1 MAGMRMPSFFPARLA
16 AILAPVLALLLTAS
30 ALAGL
35 PAAAQVSVPPPVT
48 KVVVTAASISTD
60 IDRIERR
67 LGDPRLSDTDF
78 NALRL
83 MGEKLREAGTETR
96 TAQRAEAQEA
106 QTLLDALG
114 PAPVAGSSTRESP
127 SVAETRRQ
135 LTARV
140 QRAND
145 GLKEIDLALA
155 RLQSLQDR
163 VAGEARQQ
171 FTRRLVY
178 RGPALLGS
186 TFWDHAREDVPGVWD
201 DSLQRVNE
209 PDNLPSLPS
218 LMQALLA
225 AGTLLLLW
233 LPLNLLRRRYGV
245 DVALPD
251 PLPTHRSVAAVLQ
264 WLHLAAVPVTALWAA
279 YAVLNANGWL
289 EREIFGAVVAQLGF
303 GISLALLALGVARAA
318 LAPQA
323 PGWALIKL
331 GPTER
336 RMLFRR
342 LHVFSLLAVFGA
354 PLGIMLAGPN
364 ATGGSRDVV
373 FVLSTLYFA
382 GFSLA
387 MSQSRIWNDVT
398 NDRRRLRIFWGL
410 ALTVAALATLAT
422 LLGFHSFAR
431 FASSGL
437 LLSQLALST
446 YLLLRQGLRDALR
459 DGEAETDELSEQPSA
474 AKHVGSTARFVLG
487 LLGDLLLLLI
497 FVTVLALI
505 WGLSPATLGSF
516 ALDLIYGVKIGSVTI
531 SLLDILAAIFLL
543 GLGVAITRFV
553 SSGLNARLERQ
564 TQIDPGVRNSVV
576 TGVAYIGYVIS
587 GIIGVAV
594 MGLDLSNLAII
605 AGALSVGIGF
615 GLQNIVNNFV
625 SGLILLIERPVKVG
639 DWVVVGNREGYV
651 RRINVRSTELETFPR
666 ASVIIPNSELISSSV
681 MNWTHR
687 DKFGR
692 IDIDIGLAYGVDI
705 DKAEAILLDCVKSH
719 PEILAYPAAMVAFR
733 GFGDSALTFSVR
745 GHIANVER
753 RLLIESDVRKAIYK
767 ACLRE
772 NIPIPFPQSD
782 VHLVDLD
789 RIETMLK
796 GLRLL
801 RDDKK
806 DPGKEGPSKEDGGKE
821 NGDA

>member
-1 MAGMRMPSFFPARLA
+1 MAVKRMPSFFPAL
-16 AILAPVLALLLTAS
+16 LAPVLALLL
-30 ALAGL
+30 AGATL
-35 PAAAQVSVPPPVT
+35 HWPAAALAQVSVPPPVA
-48 KVVVTAASISTD
+48 KAVVPAASISTD

-67 LGDPRLSDTDF
+67 LGDPRLSDADF

-96 TAQRAEAQEA
+96 AAQRAEAQEA

-114 PAPVAGSSTRESP
+114 PAPAAGSSTRESA
-127 SVAETRRQ
+127 SVADTRRQ

-163 VAGEARQQ
+163 VASEARQQ
-171 FTRRLVY
+171 FTRRLAY
-178 RGPALLGS
+178 RGPALLGA
-186 TFWDHAREDVPGVWD
+186 TFWQHAGEDIPGVWD
-201 DSLQRVNE
+201 DSLQRLDQ

-225 AGTLLLLW
+225 AATLLLLW

-251 PLPTHRSVAAVLQ
+251 PLQTHRSVAAVLQ
-264 WLHLAAVPVTALWAA
+264 WLHLAAVPVAALWAA

-303 GISLALLALGVARAA
+303 GVSLALLVLGVARAA

-331 GPTER
+331 GPGER
-336 RMLFRR
+336 RALFRR
-342 LHVFSLLAVFGA
+342 LHAFSLLAVLGA
-354 PLGIMLAGPN
+354 PLGMLLAGPN
-364 ATGGSRDVV
+364 ATGGTRDAV

-382 GFSLA
+382 GFALA
-387 MSQSRIWNDVT
+387 VSQPRIWSEVT
-398 NDRRRLRIFWGL
+398 ADRRRLRVFWGL
-410 ALTVAALATLAT
+410 ALTIAALTTLAT

-459 DGEAETDELSEQPSA
+459 DGEPDIDELSEQPSA
-474 AKHVGSTARFVLG
+474 AKHVGSTARFITG

-497 FVTVLALI
+497 FATVMALI
-505 WGLSPATLGSF
+505 WGLSPATLGSA

-531 SLLDILAAIFLL
+531 SLLDIVAAILLL
-543 GLGVAITRFV
+543 GLGVAATRLV

-587 GIIGVAV
+587 CIIGVAV

-705 DKAEAILLDCVKSH
+705 DKVEAVLLDCVKSH
-719 PEILAYPAAMVAFR
+719 PEILAYPAPMVAFR

-753 RLLIESDVRKAIYK
+753 RMLVESDVRKTIYK
-767 ACLRE
+767 ACLHE

-789 RIETMLK
+789 RIESILR
-796 GLRLL
+796 GLQVL
-801 RDDKK
+801 RDDAK
-806 DPGKEGPSKEDGGKE
+806 DGQPGNTPKDTPGDTAGG
-821 NGDA
+821 A

>member
-1 MAGMRMPSFFPARLA
+1 MPAVIFALIFALLA
-16 AILAPVLALLLTAS
+16 AGAPLPAQAQVILAQNAPAETAKAVMPAS
-30 ALAGL
+30 A
-35 PAAAQVSVPPPVT
+35 
-48 KVVVTAASISTD
+48 ISAEL
-60 IDRIERR
+60 DRIERR
-67 LGDPRLSDTDF
+67 LDDPRLTDADF
-78 NALRL
+78 NALRAT
-83 MGEKLREAGTETR
+83 GEKLRESGVQTR
-96 TAQRAEAQEA
+96 AAQRAEAQEA

-114 PAPVAGSSTRESP
+114 PPPTATAGSPAPRESA

-135 LTARV
+135 LTARA
-140 QRAND
+140 QRAGD
-145 GLKEIDLALA
+145 GVKEIELALA
-155 RLQSLQDR
+155 RLQALQDR
-163 VAGEARQQ
+163 VAAEARQQ

-178 RGPALLGS
+178 RGPALLGAN
-186 TFWDHAREDVPGVWD
+186 FWRQAATGIPATWD
-201 DSLQRVNE
+201 ESLQGLNQPE
-209 PDNLPSLPS
+209 NLPGLPSL
-218 LMQALLA
+218 LQALLA
-225 AGTLLLLW
+225 AGTVLLIG

-251 PLPTHRSVAAVLQ
+251 PLPSHRSVAALLQ
-264 WLHLAAVPVTALWAA
+264 WLRLAAVPAAALWAA

-303 GISLALLALGVARAA
+303 GISLALLVIGVARAG

-323 PGWALIKL
+323 PGWAMLKL
-331 GPTER
+331 GPAER

-342 LHVFSLLAVFGA
+342 LYAFSLVAVIGA
-354 PLGIMLAGPN
+354 PLAVMLAGPT
-364 ATGGSRDVV
+364 ATAGARDAV
-373 FVLSTLYFA
+373 FVLVTLYFA
-382 GFSLA
+382 SFSLA
-387 MSQSRIWNDVT
+387 VSQRRIWAEAAG
-398 NDRRRLRIFWGL
+398 DRRRLGL
-410 ALTVAALATLAT
+410 AWGIAFAAAALAALAA

-431 FASSGL
+431 FLSSGL
-437 LLSQLALST
+437 LLSQAAFAT
-446 YLLLRQGLRDALR
+446 YLLVRTGIRDALR
-459 DGEAETDELSEQPSA
+459 EPEAEIGEGEEAPSA
-474 AKHVGSTARFVLG
+474 AKHVGSTARFVSG
-487 LLGDLLLLLI
+487 LLADLFLLLA
-497 FVTVLALI
+497 FAMVLALI

-516 ALDLIYGVKIGSVTI
+516 TLDLIYGVKIGSVTI
-531 SLLDILAAIFLL
+531 SLLDIVAAMLLL
-543 GLGVAITRFV
+543 GVGVALTRFV

-587 GIIGVAV
+587 GILGVAV
-594 MGLDLSNLAII
+594 LGLDLSNLAII

-692 IDIDIGLAYGVDI
+692 IDIDIGLAYGIDI
-705 DKAEAILLDCVKSH
+705 DKAEAMLLDCVKGH
-719 PEILAYPAAMVAFR
+719 PEILAYPAPIVAFR
-733 GFGDSALTFSVR
+733 NFGDNALMFSVR

-753 RLLIESDVRKAIYK
+753 RMLVESAVRKEIYK

-772 NIPIPFPQSD
+772 NIAIPYAQSD

-789 RIETMLK
+789 RIEQMLK
-796 GLRLL
+796 QLL
-801 RDDKK
+801 PDRN
-806 DPGKEGPSKEDGGKE
+806 GKPSGE
-821 NGDA
+821 A